1 MDGKEERKAALEL
14 GQRTLQ
20 ANREHLEALK
30 TYTQKLEAELETLD
44 KLIVRRRAFFQGH
57 F

>member
-44 KLIVRRRAFFQGH
+44 KLIVRRRVFFQGH